1 MGAFFMVLVSF
12 DLWVLFGIVIGIS
25 VLAGCAGIIK
35 AMRTQA
41 GEILS

>member
-1 MGAFFMVLVSF
+1 MKK
-12 DLWVLFGIVIGIS
+12 IS
-25 VLAGCAGIIK
+25 LILTIALILSLLAGCAGIIK